1 METAFNVIVLIGSV
15 CGILSLLVLLLVG
28 VYLVKLRDDTR
39 EFLGELLEVLDAST
53 SEMKPSVVVHPKSK
67 TWDQKYEDQL
77 AELDALRRGDAGL
90 VDLDPTQD
98 YSTPPPPNNDP
109 GLTTHE

>member
-1 METAFNVIVLIGSV
+1 VETAFNVIVLIGSV
-15 CGILSLLVLLLVG
+15 CGFLSFIVLLLVA

-39 EFLGELLEVLDAST
+39 EFLGELLDVMDAT
-53 SEMKPSVVVHPKSK
+53 EPSVVVHPPSK
-67 TWDQKYEDQL
+67 TWDEKYEDTL
-77 AELDALRRGDAGL
+77 AELDALRRGDTGL

-98 YSTPPPPNNDP
+98 YSTPPPPNGDP